1 MKKNRA
7 YVSLLMLLVYMVSC
21 ERKPYVEH
29 KLKFEKVADD
39 CKDQQ
44 SYFRM
49 NSNFGGER
57 YEFEKCL
64 PADFNKDQLTTE
76 RNGDTVLVNINATSP
91 GADNKVYH
99 ITLDIDSYPRYQYLT
114 IGDDTYTITPSQK

>member
-1 MKKNRA
+1 MYKIIVA
-7 YVSLLMLLVYMVSC
+7 AAIGLVLSC
-21 ERKPYVEH
+21 SRKPFVEH

-39 CKDQQ
+39 CKEQQ

-64 PADFNKDQLTTE
+64 PADFDKSHISTARQ
-76 RNGDTVLVNINATSP
+76 GDTVVVSFKNAVADATS
-91 GADNKVYH
+91 KVYH
-99 ITLDIDSYPRYQYLT
+99 IMLDIDSYPAYHYVA
-114 IGDDTYTITPSQK
+114 IGEDVYAIAAAEK